1 MRISYNG
8 AETTIPWKT
17 EYGNHREV
25 RIGITEHKLQAAN
38 MKRLQRAMEDQITEL
53 TKVRKAIA
61 SEARIKYKE
70 NWES

>member
-25 RIGITEHKLQAAN
+25 RIGITEHKLRAAN
-38 MKRLQRAMEDQITEL
+38 MKRLQRALEHQSAEL
-53 TKVRKAIA
+53 KKMKKEIA
-61 SEARIKYKE
+61 NEAKNKYKE
-70 NWES
+70 DWEN